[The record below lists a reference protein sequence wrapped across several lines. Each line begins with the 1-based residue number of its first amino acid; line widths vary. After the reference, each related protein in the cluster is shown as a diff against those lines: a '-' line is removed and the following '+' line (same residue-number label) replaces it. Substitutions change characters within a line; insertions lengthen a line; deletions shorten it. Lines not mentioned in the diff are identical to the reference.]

1 MTRHDRY
8 LFRLWLAR
16 WGFALMVG
24 AAILFGSAAAACAK
38 PPVNIPSIALQAAP
52 VYRVEVGAAVFSML
66 YVAGMAFALALRN
79 RGFTEIGS
87 GGVRAQDLETVS
99 AGALSEEAPMEV
111 LMDLT
116 EEIDRLRV
124 QLEGRERVN

>member
-16 WGFALMVG
+16 WGFALLVATAITVG
-24 AAILFGSAAAACAK
+24 LAAAMTVS
-38 PPVNIPSIALQAAP
+38 PPIEIPTVALQAVP
-52 VYRVEVGAAVFSML
+52 VYRIEVGAAVSFAL

-87 GGVRAQDLETVS
+87 GGIRARDLEAVS
-99 AGALSEEAPMEV
+99 AGAISGEAPMEV

-116 EEIDRLRV
+116 EEIDRLKF